1 MASNKHASI
10 RYRVLDKCFANPVK
24 KYFLDDLIAACNMAL
39 KEIAPESSG
48 ISKRTIQN
56 DIIHMESTEGFS
68 APIGHYVDG
77 KKTYYRYSDK
87 NFSIDKQPLN
97 QAELEQIKAA
107 MQVLSHFK
115 GMPQFEWL
123 NELNPK
129 MENALLMERD
139 TAPIIGFDNNNCLI
153 GIERLGDLF
162 HAILYKKPLCIS
174 YQSYKKAEPS
184 KQLLHPYYLKQYN
197 NRWFLLGLNA
207 KLNKITNLALDRI
220 KAVEEEA
227 IPFIPNKVDFEEYFD
242 DIIGVTLPE
251 DAAKEKIILKF
262 AASASPYVFS
272 KPLHHSQKK
281 IDYTNDELTISI
293 EVIPNYELESLILG
307 FGERVE
313 VLTPENFKIL
323 ILERLTKSL
332 KPYKI
337 EAK

>member
-10 RYRVLDKCFANPVK
+10 RYRILDKCLGNPHK
-24 KYFLDDLIAACNMAL
+24 KYFINDLVEACSNEL
-39 KEIAPESSG
+39 LVIDPGSKG
-48 ISKRTIQN
+48 ISLRTIQA
-56 DIIHMESTEGFS
+56 DLTHMASAEGWN
-68 APIGHYVDG
+68 APIEGIPFG
-77 KKTYYRYSDK
+77 KRKYYRYSDK
-87 NFSIDKQPLN
+87 NFSIDNQPLN

-107 MQVLSHFK
+107 MQVLSNFK

-129 MENALLMERD
+129 MENALLLENN
-139 TAPIIGFDNNNCLI
+139 TAPIIGFDNNNYLT

-162 HAILYKKPLCIS
+162 HCILYKKPLCIT

-197 NRWFLLGLNA
+197 NRWFLFGLNA

-220 KAVEEEA
+220 KAVEEEH
-227 IPFIPNKVDFEEYFD
+227 IPFIENTIDFEEYFD

-251 DAAKEKIILKF
+251 NGSKERIVLKF
-262 AASASPYVFS
+262 SPLASPYVFS

-281 IDYTNDELTISI
+281 VKYTDEELTIAI
-293 EVIPNYELESLILG
+293 EVIPNYELESLILS

-313 VLTPENFKIL
+313 VIEPDSFKDRIKT
-323 ILERLTKSL
+323 RLADGINN
-332 KPYKI
+332 YQR
-337 EAK
+337 

>member
-24 KYFLDDLIAACNMAL
+24 KYFLTDLIEACNLAL
-39 KEIAPESSG
+39 REIDPDSKG
-48 ISKRTIQN
+48 ISKRTIQG
-56 DIIHMESTEGFS
+56 DITHMESAEGFN
-68 APIGHYVDG
+68 APIAHLMDG
-77 KKTYYRYSDK
+77 KKAYYRYQDK

-107 MQVLSHFK
+107 MQVLTHFK

-129 MENALLMERD
+129 MENAMLMEKN
-139 TAPIIGFDNNNCLI
+139 TAPIIGFDNNNYLT

-162 HAILYKKPLCIS
+162 HAILYKKPLCIT
-174 YQSYKKAEPS
+174 YQSYKRTAPA
-184 KQLLHPYYLKQYN
+184 KQLIHPYYLKQYN

-207 KLNKITNLALDRI
+207 QMNKITNLALDRI
-220 KAVEEEA
+220 KAVDDEPIDFVA
-227 IPFIPNKVDFEEYFD
+227 NTIDFEDYFD

-251 DAAKEKIILKF
+251 DTAKEKITLKF
-262 AASASPYVFS
+262 AATASPYVFS

-281 IDYTNDELTISI
+281 VSYENDELIISI
-293 EVIPNYELESLILG
+293 EVIPNYELESLILS

-313 VLTPENFKIL
+313 VLEPESFREKIS
-323 ILERLTKSL
+323 ERLEMNKAF
-332 KPYKI
+332 YK
-337 EAK
+337 

>member
-24 KYFLDDLIAACNMAL
+24 KYFLPDLIEACNKAL
-39 KEIAPESSG
+39 REIDPESDG

-56 DIIHMESTEGFS
+56 DIVHMESAEGFA
-68 APIGHYVDG
+68 APIGHVVDG
-77 KKTYYRYSDK
+77 KKIYYRYTDK
-87 NFSIDKQPLN
+87 NFSIDSQPLN

-129 MENALLMERD
+129 MENALLMEKD
-139 TAPIIGFDNNNCLI
+139 TAPIIGFDNNNYLT

-162 HAILYKKPLCIS
+162 HAILYKKPLCIT
-174 YQSYKKAEPS
+174 YQSYKRTEPS
-184 KQLLHPYYLKQYN
+184 RQLIHPYYLKQYN

-207 KLNKITNLALDRI
+207 NLNKITNLALDRI
-220 KAVEEEA
+220 KEIEEENL
-227 IPFIPNKVDFEEYFD
+227 IFIENDTDFEDYFD

-251 DAAKEKIILKF
+251 NGKKEKIILRF
-262 AASASPYVFS
+262 APSAGPYVYS

-313 VLTPENFKIL
+313 VISPDML
-323 ILERLTKSL
+323 ILHIKNRLKLASTI
-332 KPYKI
+332 YQ
-337 EAK
+337 

>member
-10 RYRVLDKCFANPVK
+10 RYRVLDKCLGNPHK
-24 KYFLDDLIAACNMAL
+24 KHFLDDLIEACN
-39 KEIAPESSG
+39 KELLEIDPDSKG
-48 ISKRTIQN
+48 ISRRSIQADLN
-56 DIIHMESTEGFS
+56 HMASAEGWN
-68 APIGHYVDG
+68 APIEGISFG
-77 KKTYYRYSDK
+77 KKKYFRYSDK

-129 MENALLMERD
+129 MENALLLENN
-139 TAPIIGFDNNNCLI
+139 TAPIIGFDNNNYLT

-162 HAILYKKPLCIS
+162 HCILYKKPLCIT
-174 YQSYKKAEPS
+174 YQSYKKTDPS
-184 KQLLHPYYLKQYN
+184 KQLLYPYYLKQYN
-197 NRWFLLGLNA
+197 NRWFLFGLNV

-220 KAVEEEA
+220 KAVEEEH
-227 IPFIPNKVDFEEYFD
+227 IPFIESTIDFEEYFD

-251 DAAKEKIILKF
+251 NSTKERIILKF
-262 AASASPYVFS
+262 STLASPYVFS

-281 IDYTNDELTISI
+281 VEYTNDELTISI
-293 EVIPNYELESLILG
+293 EVISNYELESLVLG

-313 VLTPENFKIL
+313 VLEPNNFRNRLK
-323 ILERLTKSL
+323 ERLRGCL
-332 KPYKI
+332 EQY
-337 EAK
+337 